1 MVDSPLYAANP
12 DNTNWKQVGTGAQAK
27 KGTHAEITAYN
38 EGKPKSKSNVLM
50 FVQDG
55 APCEE
60 CHPKFR
66 ELSRAGTE
74 SFIFCI
80 TGAGYVVHLDLASGD
95 KIGGMHAP
103 MTNAKANEK
112 HLNQIIMNGTSWTPI
127 TFPQSSITTP
137 ARSSSMP
144 SRSTFPPTRRCWPAM
159 VDACNHRS

>member
-1 MVDSPLYAANP
+1 MVDSTLYAANP

-112 HLNQIIMNGTSWTPI
+112 HLNQIIMNKWYKLDADHIPAVIYYHAGSVFLDAKPI
-127 TFPQSSITTP
+127 NFP
-137 ARSSSMP
+137 AH
-144 SRSTFPPTRRCWPAM
+144 PPLLAGYG
-159 VDACNHRS
+159 